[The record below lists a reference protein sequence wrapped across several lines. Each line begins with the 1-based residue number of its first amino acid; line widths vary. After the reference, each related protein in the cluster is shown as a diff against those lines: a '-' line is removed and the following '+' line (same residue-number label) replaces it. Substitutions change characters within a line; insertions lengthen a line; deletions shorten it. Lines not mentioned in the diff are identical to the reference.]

1 MQVLIPSTVHKTKSK
16 SVFGFEPLE
25 APIFDK
31 GSWHS
36 ERTTLHQHDSTAQVS
51 ASETVNANA
60 QGETP
65 ILLVRMP
72 PARLL
77 MAMLR
82 V

>member
-1 MQVLIPSTVHKTKSK
+1 MQVLIPSTVHKTQSN
-16 SVFGFEPLE
+16 SVFGFEPHE
-25 APIFDK
+25 APVFDK

-36 ERTTLHQHDSTAQVS
+36 ERTTLHQHDNTAQVS
-51 ASETVNANA
+51 ASETVNASA

-65 ILLVRMP
+65 ILLVRMS